1 MLKVLPQANSSDFA
15 GVCSDYL
22 FFSVPPGVQRYF
34 PLSSLGGAL
43 GQNPENDGSTAVSGH
58 VAHCTDENV
67 FSSLLR
73 NWKDA
78 SFL

>member
-1 MLKVLPQANSSDFA
+1 MPQAHSSDFA

-22 FFSVPPGVQRYF
+22 FFSVTPGVQHYF
-34 PLSSLGGAL
+34 PLSSLGGTL
-43 GQNPENDGSTAVSGH
+43 GQNLESNGSTAVSGH
-58 VAHCTDENV
+58 VAHGTDENV